1 MRRGRRGGR
10 FSGDFLI
17 QKRGRSWVA
26 RLGGILILLGSC
38 AIVTAQEPIQLL
50 IGLAAVGYGSATLV
64 PSALGVAANIPGAS
78 QIAGVTLVNLIMR
91 IGFFVTSP
99 LVGLI
104 ATATNLRWGLSILL
118 LSGTV
123 VLVLAS
129 RLSPNENAV
138 EPDSPDA
145 RERDGTNSPPGMGR
159 PALGRLRH

>member
-26 RLGGILILLGSC
+26 RLGGILITLGGF
-38 AIVTAQEPIQLL
+38 AIMTAQEPIQLL

-64 PSALGVAANIPGAS
+64 PTALGVAAHIPGVS
-78 QIAGVTLVNLIMR
+78 QIGGVTLVNWIMR

-104 ATATNLRWGLSILL
+104 TTATNLGWGLSILL

-123 VLVLAS
+123 ALVLAS
-129 RLSPNENAV
+129 RLSTNENAV
-138 EPDSPDA
+138 EPDSPDT
-145 RERDGTNSPPGMGR
+145 RERDGTNSPQG
-159 PALGRLRH
+159 